1 MMVPIKVPEED
12 IEQKKYRDRKKEVRK
27 DTATIQGVITSDD
40 EEVLIEVHR
49 EIDGKYGAY
58 IQNWAIGMYN
68 YIPDIGFDYEFTSTS
83 ALIHN
88 LKLMKAKIEGSILF
102 QENSAKMS
110 NSPNV
115 ITTIN
120 NNNVINNQID
130 INIAIDEAKE
140 RIEDLTALPKEQ
152 IDEINSK
159 LEELRKIVD
168 SKDKKT
174 TKWEKAKPIF
184 KYIIDKGLD
193 VAKIVLP
200 LINKV

>member
-1 MMVPIKVPEED
+1 M
-12 IEQKKYRDRKKEVRK
+12 
-27 DTATIQGVITSDD
+27 
-40 EEVLIEVHR
+40 
-49 EIDGKYGAY
+49 
-58 IQNWAIGMYN
+58 
-68 YIPDIGFDYEFTSTS
+68 
-83 ALIHN
+83 
-88 LKLMKAKIEGSILF
+88 LF
-102 QENSAKMS
+102 QEDSAKMS
-110 NSPNV
+110 NSPKV

-140 RIEDLTALPKEQ
+140 RIEDLTALSKDQ

-159 LEELRKIVD
+159 LEELRKIAD
-168 SKDKKT
+168 SKDKKA

-200 LINKV
+200 LIMNV

>member
-12 IEQKKYRDRKKEVRK
+12 IEQKKYRDRKRELRK
-27 DTATIQGVITSDD
+27 DIVIIQGVIKSDD
-40 EEVLIEVHR
+40 KEDLIEVHR
-49 EIDGKYGAY
+49 ELDGKYGPY
-58 IQNWAIGMYN
+58 IQSWGIGMYN
-68 YIPDIGFDYEFTSTS
+68 YIPEIGFDYEFASTS

-88 LKLMKAKIEGSILF
+88 LKLMKAKLEGSMLF
-102 QENSAKMS
+102 QENSAKMN
-110 NSPNV
+110 NSPKV

-140 RIEDLTALPKEQ
+140 RIEDLTALSKDQ

-159 LEELRKIVD
+159 LEELRKIAD
-168 SKDKKT
+168 SKDKKA

-200 LINKV
+200 LIMNV